1 MSMGEKLGGR
11 RGWDQDRSRW
21 AKRESAR
28 AEEQVREIG
37 RSIAERTA
45 QMAVKVAFEAV
56 EENAITRRDLK
67 MAAGRVQ
74 NDDPELAQGLLKLA
88 DAMDRVLG

>member
-1 MSMGEKLGGR
+1 
-11 RGWDQDRSRW
+11 
-21 AKRESAR
+21 
-28 AEEQVREIG
+28 
-37 RSIAERTA
+37 
-45 QMAVKVAFEAV
+45 MAVKVAFEAV